1 MKTKTSAGLLMFRTT
16 KAGLEVLLVHP
27 GGPYFQNKDEG
38 AWTIPKGE
46 VTEGEDLLERARIEF
61 EEELG
66 IAASGEWMELGSV
79 KQKGGKTVHAW
90 AFAGDLE
97 DDFKLASNTF
107 EMEWPPRSGKMQR
120 FPEVDRASFFPVEE
134 ARKKINAA
142 QTVFLDRLIELLDSR
157 KNGRSLMERPLFLFA
172 PGAGAPSSH
181 PWMQRWKE
189 RLSTIGDVAAL

>member
-1 MKTKTSAGLLMFRTT
+1 MQSKTSAGLLMFRTE
-16 KAGLEVLLVHP
+16 KRELEVLLVHP
-27 GGPYFQNKDEG
+27 GGPYFQNKDDG

-46 VTEGEDLLERARIEF
+46 ATEGEDLLERARIEF

-66 IAASGEWMELGSV
+66 VAASGNWMDLGSV

-107 EMEWPPRSGKMQR
+107 EMEWPPRSGKVQR

-134 ARKKINAA
+134 ARRKINVA
-142 QTVFLDRLIELLDSR
+142 QTVFLDRLIEQLDSR
-157 KNGRSLMERPLFLFA
+157 RTG
-172 PGAGAPSSH
+172 G
-181 PWMQRWKE
+181 
-189 RLSTIGDVAAL
+189 V

>member
-1 MKTKTSAGLLMFRTT
+1 MFRRR

-27 GGPYFQNKDEG
+27 GGPYFQNKDGG

-66 IAASGEWMELGSV
+66 IAASGNWMELGSV

-90 AFAGDLE
+90 AFADE
-97 DDFKLASNTF
+97 PKDDFKLASNTF
-107 EMEWPPRSGKMQR
+107 EMEWPPHSGKMQR
-120 FPEVDRASFFPVEE
+120 FPEVDRASFFSVEE
-134 ARKKINAA
+134 ARRKINTA

-157 KNGRSLMERPLFLFA
+157 RS
-172 PGAGAPSSH
+172 
-181 PWMQRWKE
+181 
-189 RLSTIGDVAAL
+189 GDV